1 MAIFNSYVS
10 LPEGSSNFYVMDE
23 NGTQGDGTAAL
34 EIFGAVENPQFSM
47 SQAMACRNGKV
58 GEKPK
63 KKQPTNVVNRKP

>member
-34 EIFGAVENPQFSM
+34 EIFGAVENPSFPCPKPWHVE
-47 SQAMACRNGKV
+47 MARLVKS
-58 GEKPK
+58 PK
-63 KKQPTNVVNRKP
+63 KNNQPMW